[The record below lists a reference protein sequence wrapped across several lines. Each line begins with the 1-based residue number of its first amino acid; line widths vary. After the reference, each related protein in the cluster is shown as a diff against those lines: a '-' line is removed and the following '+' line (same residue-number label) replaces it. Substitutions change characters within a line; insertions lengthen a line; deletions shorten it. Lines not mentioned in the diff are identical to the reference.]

1 MLNFSNNQMISFSLL
16 ATNIK
21 RNFIWLTGYQMSSL
35 LPQVTHL
42 LIVYCIMLTRVYDK
56 HSSKT
61 FLLDAVTVLNY
72 FEHEHL

>member
-1 MLNFSNNQMISFSLL
+1 MISFSLL

-21 RNFIWLTGYQMSSL
+21 RNVIWLTGYQMSSL

-42 LIVYCIMLTRVYDK
+42 LIAYCIMLTRVYDK
-56 HSSKT
+56 QSSKI

>member
-1 MLNFSNNQMISFSLL
+1 MISFSLL

-56 HSSKT
+56 HSSNT

>member
-1 MLNFSNNQMISFSLL
+1 M
-16 ATNIK
+16 
-21 RNFIWLTGYQMSSL
+21 WLTGYQMSSL